1 MKRFLLYICSLMMV
15 ISLAACG
22 DSDDKPVDAASIR
35 VVFQVYVP
43 SATQV
48 SRADD
53 DPEETGEE
61 WESAIRLDKLHVV
74 LYAKDGTSIG
84 GLEHVSLIRTSNP
97 NMYDVVGSILVNKLN
112 LVDGKLDGTIAVYAN
127 MDAVDETASFDE
139 QTVNRLT
146 FQATTSQ
153 QHAIPMWGIKRLN
166 IPMQAGAQTQIGTI
180 NLLRAEAKIQLFLRD
195 DEQMKNYEIGSVSL
209 SRVNTAGYC
218 LPQFAN
224 IKAIKDVQELE
235 HDAFCHFLSSD
246 SPQTDV
252 DMSQGA
258 IYVPEYENRVKVD
271 GAADTYISREDA
283 AVINLKLM
291 DKRDHSEKEY
301 RVPFVEY
308 DAAGAPTSQPVDI
321 VRDHYYKFEVYL
333 SSDDMLKVNLK
344 VRKWYYVKHDEI
356 LM

>member
-1 MKRFLLYICSLMMV
+1 M
-15 ISLAACG
+15 AACG
-22 DSDDKPVDAASIR
+22 DSDDKPMDAASVR

-43 SATQV
+43 SATLV

-53 DPEETGEE
+53 EPEATGED
-61 WESAIRLDKLHVV
+61 WESAINLDKLHVV

-84 GLEHVSLIRTSNP
+84 GLEHVSLVRTSNP

-112 LVDGKLDGTIAVYAN
+112 LVDGKLEGTIAVYAN
-127 MDAVDETASFDE
+127 MDGVDEAAPFAEST
-139 QTVNRLT
+139 TNRLT

-153 QHAIPMWGIKRLN
+153 QHAIPMWGLKRLN
-166 IPMQAGAQTQIGTI
+166 IPMQAGNRTQIGTI

-195 DEQMKNYEIGSVSL
+195 DDQMKNYEIGSVSL
-209 SRVNTAGYC
+209 SRANGKGYC
-218 LPQFAN
+218 LPLFSN
-224 IKAIKDVQELE
+224 IQGINDVQELE
-235 HDAFCHFLSSD
+235 HESFCHFLSD
-246 SPQTDV
+246 ETPLADV

-258 IYVPEYENRVKVD
+258 IYVPEYENKVKASESDV
-271 GAADTYISREDA
+271 YISRDDA
-283 AVINLKLM
+283 AVINLKLI
-291 DKRDHSEKEY
+291 DKRDCSEKEY

-308 DAAGAPTSQPVDI
+308 NEAGAPTSQPVDI
-321 VRDHYYKFEVYL
+321 VRDHYYKFEVYV